1 MRTYEFRLYPTPSQ
15 KRRLNDY
22 LDACR
27 WTYNWALDDR
37 QVLYRYGKCSTG
49 FCDQSKFLIELKK
62 WKPSLEG
69 VHVHVLQTIL
79 KRLDLAFQAF
89 FRRIREG
96 EKPGYPRFKGKDWFT
111 SFSFKEEGNG
121 FKLEGKRLR
130 LSKIGRVRIRRHRE
144 IKGQIKTC
152 ILKRRADGWYVLFGV
167 ETEPVPKN
175 TLNNPVGIDMGLN
188 SFAVLSNGEK
198 IKNPRFLKKVQT
210 ELKKQQ
216 RVYSRRKKGSAR
228 EAEAKELLAKS
239 HLKVERCRKDFQC
252 NIAADLVSRFNPLF
266 VENLDIMGLVR
277 KAVEDKKQH
286 KKFRAKSENI
296 LDAAWG
302 KFLQRLGSK
311 AENAGS
317 ATIAIEPRGTSQE
330 CSGCGMVVK
339 KGVEERTHSCPYCG
353 LVLDRDENAARNIL
367 SRGLQTERTVL
378 SGSRQVGVLPVP
390 NREATPL

>member
-1 MRTYEFRLYPTPSQ
+1 
-15 KRRLNDY
+15 
-22 LDACR
+22 
-27 WTYNWALDDR
+27 
-37 QVLYRYGKCSTG
+37 
-49 FCDQSKFLIELKK
+49 
-62 WKPSLEG
+62 
-69 VHVHVLQTIL
+69 
-79 KRLDLAFQAF
+79 
-89 FRRIREG
+89 
-96 EKPGYPRFKGKDWFT
+96 
-111 SFSFKEEGNG
+111 
-121 FKLEGKRLR
+121 
-130 LSKIGRVRIRRHRE
+130 
-144 IKGQIKTC
+144 
-152 ILKRRADGWYVLFGV
+152 
-167 ETEPVPKN
+167 
-175 TLNNPVGIDMGLN
+175 
-188 SFAVLSNGEK
+188 
-198 IKNPRFLKKVQT
+198 
-210 ELKKQQ
+210 
-216 RVYSRRKKGSAR
+216 
-228 EAEAKELLAKS
+228 
-239 HLKVERCRKDFQC
+239 
-252 NIAADLVSRFNPLF
+252 
-266 VENLDIMGLVR
+266 MGLVR